1 MLQDLLYDFFRL
13 VFPAYCYAC
22 SQALV
27 KGENCVCTECRIKLP
42 YTNLHV
48 TPEEA
53 HQVSR
58 RFWGLVRIAQV
69 LPYLYFR
76 RAGRVQKLLH
86 QLKYKGAKDLG
97 EALGHWYGSE
107 LRNQGF
113 QTQFD
118 VIVPVPLHPRK
129 LRQRGYNQ
137 AACFGLGLAQ
147 ELDIRCSDHLLMR
160 EKEGDTQT
168 RKTREERWQNVEGIF
183 RVGVPL
189 EAKGKR
195 ILLVDDVITT
205 GATLE
210 ACATALY
217 AAGCQEVSVAVI
229 AAAEL

>member
-1 MLQDLLYDFFRL
+1 MLKEMLYDFFRL

-42 YTNLHV
+42 YTNLHLAPDEV
-48 TPEEA
+48 K
-53 HQVSR
+53 QGVSS
-58 RFWGLVRIAQV
+58 RFWGIVRIVYV

-97 EALGHWYGSE
+97 EAIGRWYGSE
-107 LRNQGF
+107 LKNRGF
-113 QTQFD
+113 NAHFD
-118 VIVPVPLHPRK
+118 LIVPVPLHPRK

-137 AACFGLGLAQ
+137 AACFGIGLAQ
-147 ELDIRCSDHLLMR
+147 ELDIRCSEHLLVR
-160 EKEGDTQT
+160 EKEGGTQT

-183 RVGVPL
+183 KVATPR
-189 EAKGKR
+189 EAKGQR
-195 ILLVDDVITT
+195 ILLVDDVVTT

-217 AAGCQEVSVAVI
+217 ASGCIEVSVAVI
-229 AAAEL
+229 AAAE